1 MKRLIRFIFLLVFI
15 VTASLQS
22 FAQCSLCTKTA
33 QQLGEKPSLGL
44 NQGIMYLMFTPFAV
58 MGFIIYKWWKN
69 NRESE

>member
-1 MKRLIRFIFLLVFI
+1 
-15 VTASLQS
+15 
-22 FAQCSLCTKTA
+22 LCTKTA

-58 MGFIIYKWWKN
+58 MGFIVYKWWKN